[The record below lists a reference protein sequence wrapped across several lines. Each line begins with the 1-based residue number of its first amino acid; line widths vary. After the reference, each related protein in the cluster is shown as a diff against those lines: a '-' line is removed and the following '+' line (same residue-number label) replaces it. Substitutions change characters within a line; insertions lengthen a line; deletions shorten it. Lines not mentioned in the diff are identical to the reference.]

1 VYAADPRG
9 PVRPV
14 WGMKKHIRAM
24 LDDLHR
30 KREKGFVPTIP
41 APSTAGPRT
50 DQDASIPSGSPEAVL
65 PGDLENQELSKN
77 AAEQTRQLDFQAQE
91 NEEREESS

>member
-1 VYAADPRG
+1 M
-9 PVRPV
+9 RPSS
-14 WGMKKHIRAM
+14 GMKKHIRTM

-30 KREKGFVPTIP
+30 KRVRGFVPAIP
-41 APSTAGPRT
+41 PPSTKGPKA
-50 DQDASIPSGSPEAVL
+50 DQSASIPSASPEAVL
-65 PGDLENQELSKN
+65 PGDLDNQQLSKN